1 MSQSYSIRGSTE
13 LPLRSLSLLI
23 NSSARRKETYILG
36 WFAVS
41 VAGLSDELLL
51 GVFYWPLRMINC
63 MGLYSETAKVSQPNK
78 QQPQSLEEKKKKI
91 IDGWRGW
98 LMDFV
103 EFYRLY
109 VVPQWVLWCSW
120 GGTLGMFADF
130 ISISAGKVVIF
141 MMNTSVISSTQRG
154 QLKRCLGF
162 PWERSHV
169 VKVKDRAKNL
179 ISLSKDFF
187 FFLFS
192 FTGSFGQSHKVIC
205 SRWARKSK
213 GNKVWIHFLIM
224 PAYIQYIYLFIC
236 VANEMY
242 SLIRVWII
250 FKWDT
255 KGYW

>member
-78 QQPQSLEEKKKKI
+78 QQPQSLEEKKKI

-120 GGTLGMFADF
+120 GGRLACLL
-130 ISISAGKVVIF
+130 
-141 MMNTSVISSTQRG
+141 ISSRF
-154 QLKRCLGF
+154 L
-162 PWERSHV
+162 P
-169 VKVKDRAKNL
+169 AKW
-179 ISLSKDFF
+179 SFSWWTRLS
-187 FFLFS
+187 FLALNG
-192 FTGSFGQSHKVIC
+192 GSWNDV
-205 SRWARKSK
+205 
-213 GNKVWIHFLIM
+213 
-224 PAYIQYIYLFIC
+224 
-236 VANEMY
+236 
-242 SLIRVWII
+242 
-250 FKWDT
+250 
-255 KGYW
+255 